1 MKRTLLFV
9 ISALIVGISTYASEV
24 IPLVAHFEEDDMPI
38 SNGHPKAPMRP
49 PVVYIED
56 YTLSFSSNHPD
67 YILNIK
73 DEEGDVVYS
82 ATVFSAITQVTL
94 PSNLSGDYEIELLMG
109 NWKFTGWIEL

>member
-38 SNGHPKAPMRP
+38 STGHPKSPMRP

-56 YTLSFSSNHPD
+56 YTLSFVANHPD
-67 YILNIK
+67 YVLNLI
-73 DEEGDVVYS
+73 DEDGEVVYTT
-82 ATVFSAITQVTL
+82 TVFSNETQVAL